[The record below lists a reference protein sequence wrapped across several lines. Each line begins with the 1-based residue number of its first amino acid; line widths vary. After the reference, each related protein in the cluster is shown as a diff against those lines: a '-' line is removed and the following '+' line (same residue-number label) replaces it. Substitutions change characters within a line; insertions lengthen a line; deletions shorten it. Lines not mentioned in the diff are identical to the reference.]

1 MQEHTYLAGVTVDD
15 DGLDDLV
22 SSALSFLENEH
33 ILLHKNPQIYMVGRK
48 NPEGDITKFLG
59 NPEDIEMVKIFK
71 GSFLNMEDEEPTEGN
86 IRQFFADNSNL
97 TFMDEGY
104 WCIWFAFQYPE
115 ESEEDFEEP
124 GEYWEE
130 AFQNLA
136 VAVGELN
143 LMLVGYNSEHKKII
157 WQQWSNGEFDEGGIS
172 NPDQLE
178 HYSGT
183 NVESKHGVSLGC
195 FELLN

>member
-1 MQEHTYLAGVTVDD
+1 MQNHTYLAGVTVDD
-15 DGLDDLV
+15 DGIDDLV
-22 SSALSFLENEH
+22 SSALSFLEYEH

-48 NPEGDITKFLG
+48 NPEGSITKFLG
-59 NPEDIEMVKIFK
+59 DPEDLEMVKIFK
-71 GSFLNMEDEEPTEGN
+71 GSFLNMEDKEPTEEN
-86 IRQFFADNSNL
+86 IRQFFVDNSNL
-97 TFMDEGY
+97 SFMDEGY

-130 AFQNLA
+130 AFQKLA

-143 LMLVGYNSEHKKII
+143 LILVGHNSEHKKII
-157 WQQWSNGEFDEGGIS
+157 WQQWSDGDFDEGAIS
-172 NPDQLE
+172 NPAQMD
-178 HYSGT
+178 HYSGS
-183 NVESKHGVSLGC
+183 NLESKHGVSLGC